1 MRFPVDRQVEGAIEM
16 KARWGHLRSNRK
28 TTVLPKREGRSEM
41 GFHFSGN
48 VA

>member
-1 MRFPVDRQVEGAIEM
+1 MRFPVDHQVERAIEM

-28 TTVLPKREGRSEM
+28 TTVLPKREDGSEM
-41 GFHFSGN
+41 GFHFSEN